1 MYSTSLKKSQSAWDI
16 KLTASQQTSCPRRVA
31 ATIKSSVFT
40 IKCQAGAHPRRALRK
55 LQSCPSRPAS
65 IWIFWKKRPER
76 ASEWFPPAQTV
87 SRPCSQI
94 VSPPKWNRSPATR
107 LRFKQER
114 EETCNHH
121 GTLKYVSTADEN
133 VSSVISSGV
142 RTRSVFT
149 KSRNL
154 VFV

>member
-1 MYSTSLKKSQSAWDI
+1 MCSTSLKKSPFAWDT
-16 KLTASQQTSCPRRVA
+16 KLTASLPTSFQRRVA
-31 ATIKSSVFT
+31 ATVKLSVYIT
-40 IKCQAGAHPRRALRK
+40 RCPAGGHPRKALRK
-55 LQSCPSRPAS
+55 LQSCQKPPVN
-65 IWIFWKKRPER
+65 IWIFWKKKPAR
-76 ASEWFPPAQTV
+76 ASVWFPPVQTV

-107 LRFKQER
+107 LRFKRER

-142 RTRSVFT
+142 RTRSD
-149 KSRNL
+149 
-154 VFV
+154 